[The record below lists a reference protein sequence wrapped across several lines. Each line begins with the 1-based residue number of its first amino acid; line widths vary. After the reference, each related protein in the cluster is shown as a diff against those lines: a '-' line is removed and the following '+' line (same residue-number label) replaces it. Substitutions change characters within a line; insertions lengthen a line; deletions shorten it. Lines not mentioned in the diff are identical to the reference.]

1 MAKPKQNTIE
11 IRVEHITK
19 GLSPIGAEVGI
30 GVEGG
35 VEGSTGQSIGPADHG
50 GVSEHAKR
58 VGITTLGCKVNAYE
72 SELIGETLKT
82 DDWKLVPNTD
92 QADLYLIN
100 TCTVTREADRQARQ
114 EVRKV
119 VKRNPDALVVV
130 TGCYAQMDPDACA
143 QIPGVDLVLGNDR
156 KLDMHRLLPQL
167 EQGDLPQVMV
177 GDLDQHVSL
186 PEQLLAGY
194 EAQTRA
200 FVQIQQGCDQGCT
213 FCIIHVARG
222 PSRSLAPSLI
232 KRQVQRLV
240 LNGYPEIVICG
251 VDLGS
256 YGDDLSLSDQQFDLA
271 DLLTELL
278 SLEYEGD
285 NPFRIRLSSIDP
297 HHITDKLI
305 ELWAEEP
312 RICPHM
318 HLSLQSGNTLILKRM
333 KRRYTAGHVRERI
346 QKLRSVM
353 PELVIS
359 ADVMVGFPTE
369 TEEQFLDT
377 MQMVQDIEVAFPHTF
392 SYSERDGTPAA
403 NIPPARHVPV
413 SERKERN
420 ARLRGSA
427 LPLQRRLREERV
439 GRVAWVL
446 PEKSAKREGYS
457 LCRAE
462 DYLPC
467 FVPSSEVI
475 VGKWAQVHYT
485 GIEDDYLLGSVTKLG
500 SELTSESL

>member
-1 MAKPKQNTIE
+1 MSNIE
-11 IRVEHITK
+11 IKVEQ
-19 GLSPIGAEVGI
+19 IGKPLESV
-30 GVEGG
+30 
-35 VEGSTGQSIGPADHG
+35 STPRQS
-50 GVSEHAKR
+50 VLTSETKR
-58 VGITTLGCKVNAYE
+58 VGITTLGCKVNTYE

-82 DDWKLVPNTD
+82 ENWAVVPNT
-92 QADLYLIN
+92 QAADLYLIN

-114 EVRKV
+114 EVRKA

-143 QIPGVDLVLGNDR
+143 AIPGVDLVLGNDR

-167 EQGDLPQVMV
+167 EQGDLPKVMV

-186 PEQLLAGY
+186 PDQLLAGY
-194 EAQTRA
+194 EAHTRA

-256 YGDDLSLSDQQFDLA
+256 YGEDLAQENGKTFDLTDLLEELLALECDQQ
-271 DLLTELL
+271 
-278 SLEYEGD
+278 
-285 NPFRIRLSSIDP
+285 NPFRIRLSSLDP
-297 HHITDKLI
+297 HHISDRLI
-305 ELWAEEP
+305 RLWAKEP

-333 KRRYTAGHVRERI
+333 KRRYSAEQVRERI
-346 QKLRSVM
+346 GKLREVM

-369 TEEQFLDT
+369 TEEQYLDT
-377 MQMVQDIEVAFPHTF
+377 EQMLRDIKVAFPHTF
-392 SYSERDGTPAA
+392 SYSEREGTPAA
-403 NIPPARHVPV
+403 RIPNLKQVPV
-413 SERKERN
+413 AERKERN
-420 ARLRGSA
+420 LRLRTAAEPIQNAIRQAS
-427 LPLQRRLREERV
+427 V
-439 GRVAWVL
+439 GKTAWVL
-446 PEKSAKREGYS
+446 PEKNAKREGYM

-462 DYLPC
+462 DYLAVL
-467 FVPSSEVI
+467 VPQQQLEL
-475 VGKWAQVHYT
+475 GRWHQVKYDRVD
-485 GIEDDYLLGSVTKLG
+485 GDFLLAN
-500 SELTSESL
+500 SL

>member
-1 MAKPKQNTIE
+1 MICGKLARDQSETLVYNRSVTKLNSIE
-11 IRVEHITK
+11 ISVEQVGK
-19 GLSPIGAEVGI
+19 PIAAA
-30 GVEGG
+30 
-35 VEGSTGQSIGPADHG
+35 QQPARPASD
-50 GVSEHAKR
+50 HAKR

-72 SELIGETLKT
+72 SELIAETLKT
-82 DDWKLVPNTD
+82 DDWRLVPNTD
-92 QADLYLIN
+92 EADLYLVN

-114 EVRKV
+114 EVRKLI
-119 VKRNPDALVVV
+119 KRNPEALVVV

-143 QIPGVDLVLGNDR
+143 NIPGVDLVLGNDR
-156 KLDMHRLLPQL
+156 KLDMHKLLPEL
-167 EQGDLPQVMV
+167 EEGSLPRVMV

-194 EAQTRA
+194 EAHTRA

-256 YGDDLSLSDQQFDLA
+256 YGDDLNLPDQRFDLV
-271 DLLTELL
+271 DLLQELL
-278 SLEYEGD
+278 ALEHEPD
-285 NPFRIRLSSIDP
+285 NPFRIRLSSLDP
-297 HHITDKLI
+297 HHITDRLI
-305 ELWAEEP
+305 DLWASEP

-333 KRRYTAGHVRERI
+333 KRRYTADHVRERI
-346 QKLRSVM
+346 AKLRSAM

-369 TEEQFLDT
+369 TEAQFIDT
-377 MQMVQDIEVAFPHTF
+377 MQLCDEIEVAFPHTF

-403 NIPPARHVPV
+403 NIPANKQVPV
-413 SERKERN
+413 PERKERN
-420 ARLRGSA
+420 L
-427 LPLQRRLREERV
+427 RLREAATPLQQRLKQERV
-439 GRVAWVL
+439 GKRAWVL
-446 PEKSAKREGYS
+446 PEKNAQREGFV
-457 LCRAE
+457 LCRSE
-462 DYLPC
+462 DYFPC
-467 FVPSSEVI
+467 LVQQDRVQQGQWLEVSYAALE
-475 VGKWAQVHYT
+475 G
-485 GIEDDYLLGSVTKLG
+485 DYLLAEPSNH
-500 SELTSESL
+500 